1 MTITMNALRE
11 KIRRK
16 ELYIVTIIGLIV
28 LIAFGTG
35 TGTITMNGKPITDY
49 ENLAPI
55 LITIINVI
63 CGALAI
69 VLSIHTIPNEYE
81 RKTSHLIWIR
91 GISQPRFHGELAL
104 ANGIS
109 SLISEAILYLGLF
122 AFMIIKGKGNEAW
135 KLIPAFLIVAIS
147 ILMVSLFTS
156 MLSIVLPGM
165 LTGAIAAICY
175 LAGILH
181 GFLDTF
187 RGMVS
192 GIGSILLKGVL
203 FVIPDLDEIQSQ
215 AGNVMKGNSLDM
227 HVIWKGLLILY
238 VISLLVFICKRKE
251 A

>member
-1 MTITMNALRE
+1 MTITANTLKE

-16 ELYIVTIIGLIV
+16 ELYIVTIIGL
-28 LIAFGTG
+28 LILLAFGTG

-49 ENLAPI
+49 DNLAPI

-81 RKTSHLIWIR
+81 RKTSHLVWIR
-91 GISQPRFHGELAL
+91 GVSQPRFHGELAL

-109 SLISEAILYLGLF
+109 CLISEAILYLGLL
-122 AFMIIKGKGNEAW
+122 AFMIIKGRGNEAW
-135 KLIPAFLIVAIS
+135 KLIPAFGIVAIS
-147 ILMVSLFTS
+147 ILIVSLFTS

-165 LTGAIAAICY
+165 LTGAVVTICY

-181 GFLDTF
+181 GLLDTF

-192 GIGSILLKGVL
+192 GIGSVLLKGIL
-203 FVIPDLDEIQSQ
+203 FIIPDLNEIQSQ
-215 AGNVMKGNSLDM
+215 AGNILKGNSVDT
-227 HVIWKGLLILY
+227 HAIWKGLLILY
-238 VISLLVFICKRKE
+238 VISLLVFIFRRKE